1 MLICHFGQAQQRQ
14 GKSLRLF
21 WLKYPD
27 IYFVFQLK
35 SLPTTNLLY
44 ASEWKYRLFFL
55 RILENDSIA
64 YLKND
69 VSHRCQ
75 NLLYKK
81 CGH

>member
-27 IYFVFQLK
+27 IYFVFPGK
-35 SLPTTNLLY
+35 SLPNTNLVY
-44 ASEWKYRLFFL
+44 AREWKNRLFCL
-55 RILENDSIA
+55 SILEKDSIA

-75 NLLYKK
+75 NLLYKI